1 MSLIISIIDSFS
13 ITIYALI
20 SFFVKIVIVSR
31 SSFIIALPLSN
42 ILKINTIACL
52 LLVVLFELYLIYCN
66 LDLFLLDIYLFCELI
81 FMK

>member
-31 SSFIIALPLSN
+31 SSFVIALPLSN
-42 ILKINTIACL
+42 ILKINTHACL
-52 LLVVLFELYLIYCN
+52 LLIVLFELYLIYRN

>member
-1 MSLIISIIDSFS
+1 MSLIASIIDSFS

-52 LLVVLFELYLIYCN
+52 LLVVLFELYLIYRN

>member
-1 MSLIISIIDSFS
+1 MSLIASIIDSIS

-31 SSFIIALPLSN
+31 SSFVIALPLSN
-42 ILKINTIACL
+42 ILKINTITCL
-52 LLVVLFELYLIYCN
+52 LLIVLFELYLIYRN